1 MELSMERPH
10 PSPSGKGTALLQQVA
25 SEAKK
30 QVRLAVPL
38 IVGCLLQNVIQMI
51 SVMFV
56 GHLGEL
62 ALASASMATSFAIV
76 TGFSFLTGMSCSLE
90 TLCGQAFGAS
100 QDRMLGVYTQRAM
113 VVLGLASVPIAVV
126 WANTGWILLRL
137 GQDPEIAA
145 GAGLYIRWMLPSLL
159 FYGWLQCHVRFLQT
173 QKIVVP
179 MMVSSGVTAAIH
191 VLVCW
196 ALVYKLGMGIKG
208 AAVANAISFLVNV
221 SILALYV
228 RLSTSCK
235 TTWTGFSCEAFHD
248 IPAFLKLAVPSAMM
262 VCMEWWSFEVM
273 VLLGGLLPNPK
284 LSTAVL
290 SICLNTNS
298 IVCTVPNGLSSS
310 ISTRVSNELGA
321 GRPRAALLAARVV
334 MLLAF
339 LVGTSE
345 GILLILVRNLLG
357 LAYSKDQEVVAYVAK
372 MMFIL
377 APSVLF
383 DGLQYVLSGIVR
395 GCGRQK
401 IGALVNFV
409 AYYLLGIPAALVF
422 TFVCHLGV
430 LGLWLGI
437 LIGMVAQMLLLLVIS
452 FGTNNWEKQAIDAK
466 DRIFTSSPTKP

>member
-1 MELSMERPH
+1 MELSMEQPL
-10 PSPSGKGTALLQQVA
+10 PSASGKGTALLQVT

-30 QVRLAVPL
+30 QVRLAAPL

-90 TLCGQAFGAS
+90 TLCGQAFGAN
-100 QDRMLGVYTQRAM
+100 QDHMLGVYKQRAM
-113 VVLGLASVPIAVV
+113 VVLGVASVPIAAV

-179 MMVSSGVTAAIH
+179 MMVSSGVTAANH

-196 ALVYKLGMGIKG
+196 ALVYKLDMGIKG
-208 AAVANAISFLVNV
+208 AAVANSISFLTNV

-228 RLSTSCK
+228 RLSPSCK
-235 TTWTGFSCEAFHD
+235 TTWTGFSCQAFDD
-248 IPAFLKLAVPSAMM
+248 IPAFMKLAVPSAIM
-262 VCMEWWSFEVM
+262 VCMEWWSFEVL
-273 VLLGGLLPNPK
+273 VLLAGLLPNPK

-290 SICLNTNS
+290 SIC
-298 IVCTVPNGLSSS
+298 
-310 ISTRVSNELGA
+310 TRVSNELGA

-334 MLLAF
+334 ILLAF

-345 GILLILVRNLLG
+345 GLLLILVRHLWG
-357 LAYSKDQEVVAYVAK
+357 HAYSKDQEVVASVAK
-372 MMFIL
+372 MMLIL

-409 AYYLLGIPAALVF
+409 AYYLVGIPAALVF

-430 LGLWLGI
+430 QGLWLGI
-437 LIGMVAQMLLLLVIS
+437 VSGLVTQTLLLLVIS
-452 FGTNNWEKQAIDAK
+452 FGTNNWEKQAMNAK
-466 DRIFTSSPTKP
+466 DRIFTSLPTEP